1 MLNISSVTVPYSISS
16 LSAGLILL
24 VFLLQR
30 KIALLGR
37 IRGPLSLLRSSFW
50 SKESEWP
57 LKQVC
62 SSKTRALRMVKL
74 LHFNPAS
81 SVRERRSGRELL
93 QACCHGH
100 AAAGCSRGWDP
111 AASALHGESLLAVC
125 YMRIVLVRFFWT
137 PVKYLTKS
145 PLSITHKA
153 SFHNQ
158 IIASQVGYLD
168 LFVIFVWTLFFH
180 VRITTDFVLYELI
193 LDESLMLCQE
203 VWQHFVVPPFPFWP
217 NEIWY
222 PLTLINVLYAEAFK
236 IVRCGLFKVITT
248 KSFVDYTD
256 SSCVELSEQFSVL
269 LQI

>member
-145 PLSITHKA
+145 SLSITHKA

-180 VRITTDFVLYELI
+180 VRLTTDFVLY
-193 LDESLMLCQE
+193 SWSWMK
-203 VWQHFVVPPFPFWP
+203 VWCAKKCGNFVVPPFPFWP

-236 IVRCGLFKVITT
+236 IVRCRLFKVITT